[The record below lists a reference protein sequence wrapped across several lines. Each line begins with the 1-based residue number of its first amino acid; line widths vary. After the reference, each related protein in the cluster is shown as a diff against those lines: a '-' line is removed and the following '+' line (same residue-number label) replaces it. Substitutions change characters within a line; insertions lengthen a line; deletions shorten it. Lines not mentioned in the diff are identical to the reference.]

1 MSAIRDMARFVA
13 AAAAGP
19 RRSAAAHD
27 QDAAAGAAAPRR
39 SAAGHDRDAA
49 AGSVGLTVDM
59 RAAGDAATFTLD
71 APAVRALADLLAA
84 YRYPDDHGRCP
95 SCGAP
100 LDRDLHCTACGHVD
114 GIFGQALAAH
124 AESVHRRHTAEGGA

>member
-13 AAAAGP
+13 AAAADP
-19 RRSAAAHD
+19 RPSAAA
-27 QDAAAGAAAPRR
+27 GPRP
-39 SAAGHDRDAA
+39 SSAGHDRDAA
-49 AGSVGLTVDM
+49 AGAAGLTVDM
-59 RAAGDAATFTLD
+59 RAGGEAATFTLD

-84 YRYPDDHGRCP
+84 YRDPDDHGRCP

-100 LDRDLHCTACGHVD
+100 IDRDLHCVACGHVD

-124 AESVHRRHTAEGGA
+124 AESVRRRHAAEGDA